1 MNLGQLLAVLAK
13 GEGRRIEF
21 KLRVPSL
28 PRLARSICAF
38 ANTEGGMIVAGVDDD
53 GHAVGVDS
61 AEETGRTFHDALAY
75 LDPRP
80 EISTTCVSLHGA
92 DLVVCRITRGG
103 KKPYQA
109 VSERG
114 AITYIRVGAT
124 IRPVAKKLQLSDED
138 ILRKRIRLKPL
149 QKALMDVIGQNEG
162 ITLSRLSGE
171 HNLSK
176 QRTLKLLVPLLRSGM
191 VLERDGG
198 YMLR

>member
-1 MNLGQLLAVLAK
+1 MNLGQLLAVLAN

-38 ANTEGGMIVAGVDDD
+38 ANTEGGMIVAGVDDY

-80 EISTTCVSLHGA
+80 EISTTCVSLNGA
-92 DLVVCRITRGG
+92 DLVVCRITRVG
-103 KKPYQA
+103 KKPHQV

-149 QKALMDVIGQNEG
+149 QKALMDAIGKNEG
-162 ITLSRLSGE
+162 ITLSRLSAG

-176 QRTLKLLVPLLRSGM
+176 QRTLRILVPFLRSGM

>member
-61 AEETGRTFHDALAY
+61 VEETGSAFHDALAY

-80 EISTTCVSLHGA
+80 EISTTYVSLNGA

-138 ILRKRIRLKPL
+138 ILRKRIRLNPL
-149 QKALMDVIGQNEG
+149 QKALMDAIGKNEG
-162 ITLSRLSGE
+162 ITLSRLSAG